1 MPSSTL
7 EVKLSDPP
15 LTIGELDEQIVKA
28 EAAREAI
35 EHALACPHEDI
46 RQCPNFGR
54 LLAARLSGRPLHEAH
69 SH

>member
-46 RQCPNFGR
+46 RQCPTSAG
-54 LLAARLSGRPLHEAH
+54 SSRPA
-69 SH
+69 